1 MWDLELLKENS
12 SSLVIGTPLKMRFVF
27 LGIAFFLVYMVLY
40 HSLYSVIPIVL
51 VVCTLFGTL
60 YNEKW
65 VFDREKNAASH
76 AEGFTLFTRRRIY
89 NLSRITRVELRNSKP
104 KSALRNTAVESDAQ
118 QEPVETDP
126 PRLKPRGFSALFLI
140 FEDGKEL
147 NMHTTNI
154 KRAHE
159 QKKLGKLVSEFCDKP
174 FYSSS

>member
-1 MWDLELLKENS
+1 MWDLELLNESN
-12 SSLVIGTPLKMRFVF
+12 SSLVIGTPLKMRLVF
-27 LGIAFFLVYMVLY
+27 LGIALFLVYMVLY
-40 HSLYSVIPIVL
+40 HALYTVIPIVL
-51 VVCTLFGTL
+51 VVCTLFGAL

-65 VFDREKNAASH
+65 VFDRENHAASH
-76 AEGFTLFTRRRIY
+76 AEGFTLFTRKRIY
-89 NLSRITRVELRNSKP
+89 NLSRITRIELRNSKP
-104 KSALRNTAVESDAQ
+104 KSALKHTAGESEAQ

-126 PRLKPRGFSALFLI
+126 PKLKPRGFSALFLI

-154 KRAHE
+154 KKVHE